1 MELQRTSTK
10 LMVGNGFKPSEIFFW
25 GWIIKKLAE
34 KPDDFVGGPIFALF
48 SKRNSIMELQRT
60 PTKPMV
66 RNGSKPSGTFFR
78 GHISKKLN

>member
-1 MELQRTSTK
+1 MVLNYREYFSEVELS
-10 LMVGNGFKPSEIFFW
+10 
-25 GWIIKKLAE
+25 KKLAE

-78 GHISKKLN
+78 GHISKKMNLKKNHYNSLQN